1 MKIIVTIVFLFSNV
15 LFCQDPQVLDSLTIK
30 NTNTEWE
37 QFADYSKSNITVN
50 LGGVISDYDNKML
63 YKNGVTGLIIDKDN
77 GNVIQTYILKVD
89 TENSIDKRV
98 EGNWDFSRTSLN
110 KIFSFDIN
118 VDYSIKFTIS
128 SRLNNKID
136 TIFSHTMSYQYFKPI
151 NSPKANYD
159 FYNIDDKKFIIIYD
173 LLTDQGPVNSPEYLY
188 YLVDTEKEIV
198 SRIGRYS
205 GYLLGSEYSNF
216 IVRSNDFIFSTTHDN
231 FNRGPYEDND
241 ASDSHEYFNLVSDT
255 LNLLNYYGNAG
266 NLHNWFNVI
275 LNDSLST
282 IIVTDSIKVFNFR
295 NKTVPKSYFLNAED
309 KVIAK
314 YHFED
319 KNIIALII
327 KQADGDKR
335 VFAFHYPSYKILLD
349 KIDNAPY
356 LGEMLGELNDGNL
369 LTIGDASTLYKH
381 KWQYDFNAALAEF
394 EYKLIDDNKI
404 EFGDLSEGPIKSWSW
419 DFGDGASSQERN
431 PNHQYASSGK
441 YTVILTITNE
451 YGKVHQTSKEI
462 EAKGVLKSN
471 FEFTLSQDGGDKR
484 VECTNLSPDIAVRY
498 IWNFGDGTYSNEK
511 NPIHT
516 YNFPGKYYISL
527 TAFDSDGKY
536 KIYLKDEIVEVV
548 E

>member
-1 MKIIVTIVFLFSNV
+1 MGVGGTIR
-15 LFCQDPQVLDSLTIK
+15 
-30 NTNTEWE
+30 E
-37 QFADYSKSNITVN
+37 
-50 LGGVISDYDNKML
+50 YDNQYF
-63 YKNGVTGLIIDKDN
+63 YKNGHTGFYINRSDGSTYRKTTMKYLVGNAKYKNSEGSWDVASDDIDK
-77 GNVIQTYILKVD
+77 IIMVD
-89 TENSIDKRV
+89 FNIGSNLHFKM
-98 EGNWDFSRTSLN
+98 TSLKDGKIDSLFSYTSSYN
-110 KIFSFDIN
+110 KDYNYKPDADFRVYSIN
-118 VDYSIKFTIS
+118 ENQYLLYYDYSENEGPRMSPRIGSVFVDIESNYVFKSPHGILLQN
-128 SRLNNKID
+128 LNVNNSKN
-136 TIFSHTMSYQYFKPI
+136 IFLTTNP
-151 NSPKANYD
+151 N
-159 FYNIDDKKFIIIYD
+159 IYD
-173 LLTDQGPVNSPEYLY
+173 GSYEYR
-188 YLVDTEKEIV
+188 D
-198 SRIGRYS
+198 G
-205 GYLLGSEYSNF
+205 
-216 IVRSNDFIFSTTHDN
+216 
-231 FNRGPYEDND
+231 
-241 ASDSHEYFNLVSDT
+241 ADSHDFFELKNDT
-255 LNLLNYYGNAG
+255 FQLIAKYTAPENMKS
-266 NLHNWFNVI
+266 WFKEI

-282 IIVTDSIKVFNFR
+282 IIIRDSVMVYNFR
-295 NKTVPKSYFLNAED
+295 NKTIPKSYFLNAED

-381 KWQYDFNAALAEF
+381 KWQYDFNVALAEF
-394 EYKLIDDNKI
+394 EYKLIDDYKI
-404 EFGDLSEGPIKSWSW
+404 EFEDLSEGPIKSWSW

-484 VECTNLSPDIAVRY
+484 VECTNLSPEIAVRY

-511 NPIHT
+511 NPVHI

-536 KIYLKDEIVEVV
+536 KIYLKDEIIEVV

>member
-1 MKIIVTIVFLFSNV
+1 MKIKLIIILFLFPV
-15 LFCQDPQVLDSLTIK
+15 LVQAASVLDSIVIEDI
-30 NTNTEWE
+30 NTVWT
-37 QFADYSKSNITVN
+37 DGDGYSISNIKMGV
-50 LGGVISDYDNKML
+50 GGTIREYDNQYF
-63 YKNGVTGLIIDKDN
+63 YKNGHTGFYINRSDGSTYRKTTMKYLVGNAKYKNSEGSWDVASDDIDK
-77 GNVIQTYILKVD
+77 IIMVD
-89 TENSIDKRV
+89 FNIGSNLHFKM
-98 EGNWDFSRTSLN
+98 TSLKDGKIDSLFSYTSSYN
-110 KIFSFDIN
+110 KDYNYKPDADFRVYSIN
-118 VDYSIKFTIS
+118 ENQYLLYYDYSENEGPRMSPRIGSVFVDIESNYVFKSPHGILLQN
-128 SRLNNKID
+128 LNVNNSKN
-136 TIFSHTMSYQYFKPI
+136 IFLTTNP
-151 NSPKANYD
+151 N
-159 FYNIDDKKFIIIYD
+159 IYD
-173 LLTDQGPVNSPEYLY
+173 GSYEYR
-188 YLVDTEKEIV
+188 D
-198 SRIGRYS
+198 G
-205 GYLLGSEYSNF
+205 
-216 IVRSNDFIFSTTHDN
+216 
-231 FNRGPYEDND
+231 
-241 ASDSHEYFNLVSDT
+241 ADSHDFFELKNDT
-255 LNLLNYYGNAG
+255 FQLIAKYTAPENMKS
-266 NLHNWFNVI
+266 WFKEI

-282 IIVTDSIKVFNFR
+282 IIIRDSVMVYNFR
-295 NKTVPKSYFLNAED
+295 NKTIPKSYFLNAED

-356 LGEMLGELNDGNL
+356 LGELLGELNDGNL

-394 EYKLIDDNKI
+394 EYKLIDDYKI
-404 EFGDLSEGPIKSWSW
+404 EFEDLSEGPIKSWSW

-484 VECTNLSPDIAVRY
+484 VECTNLSPEIAVRY

-511 NPIHT
+511 NPVHT

-536 KIYLKDEIVEVV
+536 KIYLKDEIIEVV

>member
-1 MKIIVTIVFLFSNV
+1 MKIKLIIILFLFPV
-15 LFCQDPQVLDSLTIK
+15 LVQAASVLDSIVIEDI
-30 NTNTEWE
+30 NTVWT
-37 QFADYSKSNITVN
+37 DGDGYSISNIKMGV
-50 LGGVISDYDNKML
+50 GGTIREYDNQYF
-63 YKNGVTGLIIDKDN
+63 YKNGHTGFYINRSDGSTYRKTTMKYLVGNAKYKNSEGSWDVASDDIDK
-77 GNVIQTYILKVD
+77 IIMVD
-89 TENSIDKRV
+89 FNIGSNLHFKM
-98 EGNWDFSRTSLN
+98 TSLKDGKIDSLFSYTSSYN
-110 KIFSFDIN
+110 KDYNYKPDADFRVYSIN
-118 VDYSIKFTIS
+118 ENQYLLYYDYSENEGPRMSPRIGSVFVDIESNYVFKSPHGILLQN
-128 SRLNNKID
+128 LNVNNSKN
-136 TIFSHTMSYQYFKPI
+136 IFLTTNP
-151 NSPKANYD
+151 N
-159 FYNIDDKKFIIIYD
+159 IYD
-173 LLTDQGPVNSPEYLY
+173 GSYEYR
-188 YLVDTEKEIV
+188 D
-198 SRIGRYS
+198 G
-205 GYLLGSEYSNF
+205 
-216 IVRSNDFIFSTTHDN
+216 
-231 FNRGPYEDND
+231 
-241 ASDSHEYFNLVSDT
+241 ADSHDFFELKNDT
-255 LNLLNYYGNAG
+255 FQLIAKYTAPENMKS
-266 NLHNWFNVI
+266 WFKEI

-282 IIVTDSIKVFNFR
+282 IIIRDSVMVYNFR
-295 NKTVPKSYFLNAED
+295 NKTIPKSYFLNAED

-381 KWQYDFNAALAEF
+381 KWQYDFNVALAEF
-394 EYKLIDDNKI
+394 EYKLIDDYKI
-404 EFGDLSEGPIKSWSW
+404 EFEDLSEGPIKSWSW

-484 VECTNLSPDIAVRY
+484 VECTNLSPEIAVRY

-511 NPIHT
+511 NPVHI

-536 KIYLKDEIVEVV
+536 KIYLKDEIIEVV

>member
-1 MKIIVTIVFLFSNV
+1 MKIKLIIILFLFPV
-15 LFCQDPQVLDSLTIK
+15 LVQAASVLDSIVIEDI
-30 NTNTEWE
+30 NTVWT
-37 QFADYSKSNITVN
+37 DGDGYSISNIKMGV
-50 LGGVISDYDNKML
+50 GGTIREYDNQYF
-63 YKNGVTGLIIDKDN
+63 YKNGHTGFYINRSDGSTYRKTTMKYLVGNAKYKNSEGSWDVASDDIDK
-77 GNVIQTYILKVD
+77 IIMVD
-89 TENSIDKRV
+89 FNIGSNLHFKM
-98 EGNWDFSRTSLN
+98 TSLKYGKIDSLFSYTSSYN
-110 KIFSFDIN
+110 KDYNYKPDADFRVYSIN
-118 VDYSIKFTIS
+118 ENQYLLYYDYSENEGPRMSPRIGSVFVDIESNYVFKSPHGILLQN
-128 SRLNNKID
+128 LNVNNSKN
-136 TIFSHTMSYQYFKPI
+136 IFLTTNP
-151 NSPKANYD
+151 N
-159 FYNIDDKKFIIIYD
+159 IYD
-173 LLTDQGPVNSPEYLY
+173 GSYEYR
-188 YLVDTEKEIV
+188 D
-198 SRIGRYS
+198 G
-205 GYLLGSEYSNF
+205 
-216 IVRSNDFIFSTTHDN
+216 
-231 FNRGPYEDND
+231 
-241 ASDSHEYFNLVSDT
+241 ADSHDFFELKNDT
-255 LNLLNYYGNAG
+255 FQLIAKYTAPENMKS
-266 NLHNWFNVI
+266 WFKEI

-282 IIVTDSIKVFNFR
+282 IIIRDSVMVYNFR
-295 NKTVPKSYFLNAED
+295 NKTIPKSYFLNAED

-356 LGEMLGELNDGNL
+356 LGELLGELNDGNL

-394 EYKLIDDNKI
+394 EYKLIDDYKI
-404 EFGDLSEGPIKSWSW
+404 EFEDLSEGPIKSWSW

-484 VECTNLSPDIAVRY
+484 VECTNLSPEIAVRY

-511 NPIHT
+511 NPVHT

-536 KIYLKDEIVEVV
+536 KIYLKDEIIEVV